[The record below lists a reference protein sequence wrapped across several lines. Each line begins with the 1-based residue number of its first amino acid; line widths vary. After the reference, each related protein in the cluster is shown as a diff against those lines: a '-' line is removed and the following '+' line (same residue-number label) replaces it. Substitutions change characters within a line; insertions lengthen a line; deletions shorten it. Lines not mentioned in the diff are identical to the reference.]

1 MKTTQ
6 NKIVMIYKKLRF
18 FLILVFLFYHNVS
31 FSQNYPDSI
40 KQAIISFADDTSKIS
55 SYLKIGEYYADTIP
69 DSAFSYYYKALNLSK
84 ELNNTEKQIESY
96 AALASLSISAEK
108 YQKAIDFY
116 ESEIKLCKKID
127 DKEHLRYAVGNSG
140 VLYFYL
146 SNYPKALIHFYELEK
161 TAIALNDSNA
171 LTTAYT
177 NIGNIYKKLN
187 ENEKALEY
195 FNKNLK
201 IAKKINS
208 KSAISNAYN
217 NIGLIYQDSDNDK
230 IAVKLFKKSIDVSK
244 EINDTE
250 GIVIGYL
257 NLGISLD
264 AMHQCKKA
272 LLYFGK
278 ALKIAKDINNKRLIS
293 EVEYEL
299 ANIYLSLSDSEKNNT
314 DKKKDYL
321 LDKSKNF
328 AEDAYKIAKSYHYLN
343 IVKKITRLLIDIYQ
357 KKNETDKALK
367 YATEYIVVKDS
378 LFKKEN
384 LEAIQKMNA
393 KYEIYKN
400 NIEINKRE
408 LVISQNKK
416 LIDSQNFIINAGIVV
431 GIVFFIFLSYII
443 GLFLKVRN
451 KKNEISELKKL
462 QDYLINNLPASVYLK
477 DTNLKYKL
485 TNDKYAE
492 LLGFTPDELYN
503 KSDKELGLETKYETL
518 DMQILA
524 VDKALKPITEE
535 FIDKKG
541 KEYRV
546 SIKKVPYHDLNGNVA
561 GVIGIVSDV
570 TEYMKLNLR
579 IHKLLDKTRNQK
591 NRIENANRNIND
603 SLSYAKTIQDAVLP
617 STEKLNLLFKDFFIL
632 FKGRQ
637 IVSGDFYYAN
647 KVNDTVIFALGDCTG
662 HGVPGGFLT
671 MLSISFLNQIISENK
686 QISPSEI
693 LNHLRKKII
702 EIFTQSGQPNKNGL
716 DIALCSYNVK
726 TNILQYSGAYNSMF
740 LLRDNEL
747 SEYKAT
753 RIPIGFYFAE
763 KEFKNYEIQLNQND
777 IIYLFTD
784 GFKDQIGGPE
794 NKKFTS
800 KKLKELI
807 LENHKKPFK
816 EQKNIIE
823 KTFDNW
829 LAENEQ
835 FDDVSMFTVKF

>member
-1 MKTTQ
+1 
-6 NKIVMIYKKLRF
+6 MIYKKLRF
-18 FLILVFLFYHNVS
+18 FLIIVFLFHHNVF

-40 KQAIISFADDTSKIS
+40 KQRIISSADDTSKIS
-55 SYLKIGEYYADTIP
+55 AFLKIGKYYADTIP
-69 DSAFSYYYKALNLSK
+69 DSAFLYYYKALNLSK
-84 ELNNTEKQIESY
+84 QLNSPEKQIESY
-96 AALASLSISAEK
+96 ASLASLSISGED
-108 YQKAIDFY
+108 YEKAINFY
-116 ESEIKLCKKID
+116 ESEIELCKKID

-146 SNYPKALIHFYELEK
+146 SNYPKALTHFYELEK

-171 LTTAYT
+171 LATAYT

-195 FNKNLK
+195 FNKNLR

-208 KSAISNAYN
+208 KAAISNAYN
-217 NIGLIYQDSDNDK
+217 NIGLIYQDNDNDK
-230 IAVKLFKKSIDVSK
+230 IAVKLFKKSIDVSE
-244 EINDTE
+244 EINDYE
-250 GIVIGYL
+250 GIAVGYL

-272 LLYFGK
+272 LSYFGK
-278 ALKIAKDINNKRLIS
+278 ALKLAKDINNKRLIS

-299 ANIYLSLSDSEKNNT
+299 ANIYLNLSDSEKNNT
-314 DKKKDYL
+314 DKQKEYL
-321 LDKSKNF
+321 EKSKNF
-328 AEDAYKIAKSYHYLN
+328 AENAYKIAKSYHYLN
-343 IVKKITRLLIDIYQ
+343 NVKKTTRLLIDIYQ

-367 YATEYIVVKDS
+367 YATEYIIVKDS
-378 LFKKEN
+378 LFKEEN
-384 LEAIQKMNA
+384 LEAIQEINA

-408 LVISQNKK
+408 LIISQNKK
-416 LIDSQNFIINAGIVV
+416 MIDSQNFIIKAGIVA
-431 GIVFFIFLSYII
+431 GIVFLIFLSYII
-443 GLFLKVRN
+443 GLFMRVRK

-477 DTNLKYKL
+477 DTNLRYKL
-485 TNDKYAE
+485 ANEQYAE
-492 LLGFTPDELYN
+492 LLGLTLDELY
-503 KSDKELGLETKYETL
+503 DKTDRELGLETKYEDL

-524 VDKALKPITEE
+524 VDKAIEPITEKYT
-535 FIDKKG
+535 DNKG

-570 TEYMKLNLR
+570 TEYMNLNLR

-591 NRIENANRNIND
+591 NRIENANRNISD
-603 SLSYAKTIQDAVLP
+603 SLTYAKTIQDAVLP
-617 STEKLNLLFKDFFIL
+617 STEKLKLLFKDFFIVY
-632 FKGRQ
+632 KGRQ

-647 KVNDTVIFALGDCTG
+647 KVSDRVIFALGDCTG

-671 MLSISFLNQIISENK
+671 MLSISFLNQIISENT

-693 LNHLRKKII
+693 LNLLRKKII
-702 EIFTQSGQPNKNGL
+702 EIFAQSGQPNKNGL

-726 TNILQYSGAYNSMF
+726 TNVLEYSGAYNSMF
-740 LLRDNEL
+740 LLRNNEL
-747 SEYKAT
+747 TEYKAT

-763 KEFKNYEIQLNQND
+763 KEFKNYEIQLKQND

-784 GFKDQIGGPE
+784 GFKDQIGGPD

-807 LENHKKPFK
+807 LENHKKSFN
-816 EQKNIIE
+816 EQKSIIE
-823 KTFDNW
+823 NTYDNW
-829 LAENEQ
+829 LAGNEQ